1 MHEEAEVWVPR
12 QLEKHPSQAPST
24 RGLCLPEAWLFSS
37 PHLHRGLGGRE
48 PG

>member
-24 RGLCLPEAWLFSS
+24 RGLCLPEAGLFSS
-37 PHLHRGLGGRE
+37 PHLHRGLGERE